1 MLCMNVAYLQFFE
14 HQFILRTKALH
25 QEHCAKLAEDASASK
40 EYGINRDSIL
50 NELKYFHVCDGSMVP
65 DVMHDVLEG
74 LLQYEIKLMLQEL
87 VYTESYVSLGELNTR
102 LECLELGHMESKD
115 RPSQITQTTLQS
127 SGSSL
132 KQNGMI
138 SV

>member
-1 MLCMNVAYLQFFE
+1 
-14 HQFILRTKALH
+14 
-25 QEHCAKLAEDASASK
+25 
-40 EYGINRDSIL
+40 
-50 NELKYFHVCDGSMVP
+50 MVP

-74 LLQYEIKLMLQEL
+74 VLQYEIKLMLQEL
-87 VYTESYVSLGELNTR
+87 IYAESYISLDELNTR

-115 RPSQITQTTLQS
+115 RPTQITQTTLQS
-127 SGSSL
+127 SGNSL